1 MYRISYRHSK
11 KIATRALPGS
21 PLTRRDQVL
30 LALLSRTSDAV
41 PVTYGDTNPHLSSVS
56 ELRHLS
62 NCVSPGT
69 QRPVPASS
77 LRPSLSTPPPPPI
90 PPLPRPPPH
99 THIARVP
106 CRISLHARVSA
117 PCSRT
122 SRHASRTRTTSDCK
136 RPSQACP
143 SALLPFCTPRSPHPA
158 PTPPPP
164 PRIGLKRLGPLLRAG
179 GGDGSGKL
187 AQHRAHR
194 HRGGGAH
201 VAPPRER
208 AALARRVGLAR
219 LVRLVRLGASAG

>member
-77 LRPSLSTPPPPPI
+77 LRPSLSTPPPPNPTT
-90 PPLPRPPPH
+90 PPPTTTH
-99 THIARVP
+99 TYSARPV
-106 CRISLHARVSA
+106 SYLVARTGICPVLA
-117 PCSRT
+117 NVTPRLT
-122 SRHASRTRTTSDCK
+122 HPYHK
-136 RPSQACP
+136 RLQAAVTGLPFCP
-143 SALLPFCTPRSPHPA
+143 SALLHSPL
-158 PTPPPP
+158 PP
-164 PRIGLKRLGPLLRAG
+164 PRPHPSASPPHRPQAPRPFTAG
-179 GGDGSGKL
+179 GRRRRKRQ
-187 AQHRAHR
+187 ARAAPR
-194 HRGGGAH
+194 AS
-201 VAPPRER
+201 PPRRGRSCR
-208 AALARRVGLAR
+208 AAA
-219 LVRLVRLGASAG
+219 